1 MKTKVYYLNW
11 DEETEERN
19 AEVIKRLIYGF
30 EEGEDNNK
38 HLEWYREHEY
48 DLQSDTLEGIWRELN
63 ADDRFNGQVERSLSV
78 GDIVELEGKLYG
90 VNSIGWYEFKE

>member
-11 DEETEERN
+11 DSEDQERN
-19 AEVIKRLIYGF
+19 TKIMERLIFGF
-30 EEGEDNNK
+30 EEGQEL

-48 DLQSDTLEGIWRELN
+48 DLQSNTLEGIWRELN

-78 GDIVELEGKLYG
+78 GDIVELNGRMYG

>member
-11 DEETEERN
+11 DREEQERDTD
-19 AEVIKRLIYGF
+19 IMKRLIFGF
-30 EEGEDNNK
+30 EEDQEK

-48 DLQSDTLEGIWRELN
+48 DLQSDTLEGIWIELN
-63 ADDRFNGQVERSLSV
+63 ADDRFNGQVERSLSI
-78 GDIVELEGKLYG
+78 GDIVELDGKFYG